1 MSKSKKEIA
10 LWLVVAAALVLS
22 PGGCTEEQRQQADR
36 ILSDANQAGQVLTAV
51 AESPVGALLPIPV
64 RMIMELLGIGA
75 LAALNIW
82 QKIRA
87 GQAKGASDKVSRTLR
102 AVADAIDQSK
112 PEIADAV
119 KAQVKQV
126 MDARQ
131 IRPMADPIV
140 DEHRSKLT
148 T

>member
-1 MSKSKKEIA
+1 MKKIA

-22 PGGCTEEQRQQADR
+22 PGGCTEKQRKQADKV
-36 ILSDANQAGQVLTAV
+36 IADGNTAGQVLKEI

-82 QKIRA
+82 QKVRA
-87 GQAKGASDKVSRTLR
+87 GQAKGQTDKVSTTLR

-119 KAQVKQV
+119 KAQVKHV

-131 IRPMADPIV
+131 IRPVADAIV

-148 T
+148 V